1 MGFISWIIFGALAG
15 WIASRITGR
24 AERMGCLT
32 NMVVGIIGAFVG
44 GFIGT
49 AIFGGHGVSGF
60 NLNSLVIAVLG
71 ALILLFVTGWFQQQQ
86 V

>member
-32 NMVVGIIGAFVG
+32 NMVGHRHIAGVLGRSGDKDREAENHRSGVE
-44 GFIGT
+44 
-49 AIFGGHGVSGF
+49 IFHTEKDC
-60 NLNSLVIAVLG
+60 LLAVL
-71 ALILLFVTGWFQQQQ
+71 INV
-86 V
+86 